1 MGAMHGQ
8 SSGFLSVSMPNT
20 FSMGWNYV
28 KKYIKEKNLECPD
41 RDVFEVLEKR
51 VKRYLKKGY
60 LVGSGKVIEGDVR
73 DLDTKV
79 EHDSVQLL
87 FTSPPYL
94 KVIKYGLYNW
104 IRLWFLTESGSHEE
118 VDAKLDDTHAL
129 NEYLEFMKDTLTAT
143 LPLLDRKRG
152 LSCWAIGDVKGLNLA
167 WAVWH
172 HAGSKIEVK
181 ADDGTVL
188 KYKLIAIVE
197 DKIPDNQKVS
207 KIWKTLA
214 HHVEY
219 VNETEEVV
227 ESLGQWETEKEAKA
241 ALKKA
246 EEKEGLTLKI
256 RVEKT
261 NDKSGKAT
269 PTDRILIIAP
279 ESSKPKAFMKAQDLD
294 WKPFHTTNNLTL
306 LDFNMQTKLPG
317 APLSL
322 EFIRERAPHFSNVL
336 SRLHELE
343 IESPDPVDLPECL
356 GLKSRAEFSSQN
368 HWSEYL
374 SSEHQ
379 HGLSVREIY
388 LRVLLVYAVSDQGAD
403 IPGVRLFMDNFISK
417 CYEAKR
423 NLFHERQLIGDHL
436 IIDAAYNGAEV
447 AFNERSEKWSK
458 QGKRSA
464 STYSVFTVD
473 SVRGKPSAN
482 WYVNSRIAPPLSL
495 PHLVNGG
502 LTTLL
507 SNCKKRDDVKENIRQ
522 NTKHGLFYSI
532 GDKAL
537 DLFGKWIFGTFNLF
551 DEKDGISK
559 TDIAIPMDQRIGK
572 VLMRCGFMDEL
583 YNLDNCVESGKFLFD
598 DQNRNNSAKL
608 VNDRAPLSRTFL
620 RVTEFRKHGRIG
632 DKEIS
637 EVLNHYRSK
646 EFRGKILPPQIAINS
661 ILELFRRTSDV
672 SILPHQLDDLLMNIA
687 SFCHDRNPDCNLC
700 PIQNQCQANVDK
712 GMSFLKNYYT

>member
-1 MGAMHGQ
+1 MEASAQGRIGIGNDLNPLAVALSRGKISNPKLEEVLERLFELRDSYDASKYDVTKEPDRIQMIYHENTLKQLCYMKKHLSWDEQGVDAFLVSVLMGAMHGQ

-28 KKYIKEKNLECPD
+28 RKYIDEKGLECPN

-51 VKRYLKKGY
+51 IRRYLKKGY
-60 LVGSGKVIEGDVR
+60 LQGTGKIIEGDVR
-73 DLDTKV
+73 NLDKV
-79 EHDSVQLL
+79 VAHHSVQLL

-227 ESLGQWETEKEAKA
+227 ESVGQWETEKEAMA

-246 EEKEGLTLKI
+246 EEKDGLRLKI

-294 WKPFHTTNNLTL
+294 WQPFH
-306 LDFNMQTKLPG
+306 
-317 APLSL
+317 AP
-322 EFIRERAPHFSNVL
+322 
-336 SRLHELE
+336 
-343 IESPDPVDLPECL
+343 
-356 GLKSRAEFSSQN
+356 KS
-368 HWSEYL
+368 
-374 SSEHQ
+374 
-379 HGLSVREIY
+379 
-388 LRVLLVYAVSDQGAD
+388 
-403 IPGVRLFMDNFISK
+403 
-417 CYEAKR
+417 
-423 NLFHERQLIGDHL
+423 
-436 IIDAAYNGAEV
+436 
-447 AFNERSEKWSK
+447 
-458 QGKRSA
+458 
-464 STYSVFTVD
+464 
-473 SVRGKPSAN
+473 
-482 WYVNSRIAPPLSL
+482 
-495 PHLVNGG
+495 
-502 LTTLL
+502 
-507 SNCKKRDDVKENIRQ
+507 
-522 NTKHGLFYSI
+522 
-532 GDKAL
+532 
-537 DLFGKWIFGTFNLF
+537 
-551 DEKDGISK
+551 
-559 TDIAIPMDQRIGK
+559 
-572 VLMRCGFMDEL
+572 
-583 YNLDNCVESGKFLFD
+583 
-598 DQNRNNSAKL
+598 
-608 VNDRAPLSRTFL
+608 
-620 RVTEFRKHGRIG
+620 VT
-632 DKEIS
+632 
-637 EVLNHYRSK
+637 
-646 EFRGKILPPQIAINS
+646 
-661 ILELFRRTSDV
+661 
-672 SILPHQLDDLLMNIA
+672 LDDFT
-687 SFCHDRNPDCNLC
+687 S
-700 PIQNQCQANVDK
+700 
-712 GMSFLKNYYT
+712 

>member
-1 MGAMHGQ
+1 MARKKKVQVETPPSTAPKRWKAVQAQHWQSHGGKWAAPQHYNCTYMAMFPPELPHYFIKRFTKLGDTVLDPFSGRGTTAVEASAQGRIGIGNDLNPLAVALSRGKISNPRLEPVLARLKELEAGYEAKKWKISKEPDKIKMIYHSNTLSQLCYLKANLDWSKQGVDAFLVSVLMGAMHGS

-60 LVGSGKVIEGDVR
+60 LAGSGKVIEGDVR
-73 DLDTKV
+73 DLDSKV
-79 EHDSVQLL
+79 KHNSVQLL

-219 VNETEEVV
+219 VNETDEVV
-227 ESLGQWETEKEAKA
+227 ESVGQWETEKEAKA
-241 ALKKA
+241 AMKNA
-246 EEKEGLTLKI
+246 EEKEGLALKI

-294 WKPFHTTNNLTL
+294 WKPFHTT
-306 LDFNMQTKLPG
+306 
-317 APLSL
+317 
-322 EFIRERAPHFSNVL
+322 
-336 SRLHELE
+336 
-343 IESPDPVDLPECL
+343 
-356 GLKSRAEFSSQN
+356 KS
-368 HWSEYL
+368 
-374 SSEHQ
+374 
-379 HGLSVREIY
+379 
-388 LRVLLVYAVSDQGAD
+388 
-403 IPGVRLFMDNFISK
+403 
-417 CYEAKR
+417 
-423 NLFHERQLIGDHL
+423 
-436 IIDAAYNGAEV
+436 
-447 AFNERSEKWSK
+447 
-458 QGKRSA
+458 
-464 STYSVFTVD
+464 
-473 SVRGKPSAN
+473 
-482 WYVNSRIAPPLSL
+482 
-495 PHLVNGG
+495 
-502 LTTLL
+502 
-507 SNCKKRDDVKENIRQ
+507 
-522 NTKHGLFYSI
+522 
-532 GDKAL
+532 
-537 DLFGKWIFGTFNLF
+537 
-551 DEKDGISK
+551 
-559 TDIAIPMDQRIGK
+559 
-572 VLMRCGFMDEL
+572 
-583 YNLDNCVESGKFLFD
+583 
-598 DQNRNNSAKL
+598 
-608 VNDRAPLSRTFL
+608 
-620 RVTEFRKHGRIG
+620 VT
-632 DKEIS
+632 
-637 EVLNHYRSK
+637 
-646 EFRGKILPPQIAINS
+646 
-661 ILELFRRTSDV
+661 
-672 SILPHQLDDLLMNIA
+672 LDDFT
-687 SFCHDRNPDCNLC
+687 S
-700 PIQNQCQANVDK
+700 
-712 GMSFLKNYYT
+712 